1 MIPSRPAYAGR
12 EGTDGSSAG
21 SDRAL
26 QRERQ
31 VKKKTKIETSEK
43 RLALLYMAPALLA
56 ITIFAIYPI
65 LNTIW
70 LSLHR
75 VVLSLQSHR
84 FLGFGNYVRLLS
96 DAKFYNAWVNTTV
109 FTIASVLLETV
120 LGFIIALLII
130 NNFKGR
136 GAARAAILIPWA
148 IPTVVSSRMWEWIF
162 NSNYGVM
169 NYVLHSLGLIDQY
182 QNWLGTPGQA
192 MGVII
197 FVDVWKTTPFMA
209 LLILAGLTT
218 IPREMYESAK
228 IDGCNRISTFF
239 RITLPLVRPVVMVAM
254 LLRALDA
261 FRVFD
266 LVFIMT
272 QGGPANSTEVL
283 SSYTYKVLF
292 STTNFGYGSTLAVSM
307 FLTVLVM
314 ALVFFAVSRYY
325 ERKEGV

>member
-1 MIPSRPAYAGR
+1 M
-12 EGTDGSSAG
+12 
-21 SDRAL
+21 
-26 QRERQ
+26 
-31 VKKKTKIETSEK
+31 KKKSSIEAAEK
-43 RLALLYMAPALLA
+43 RLAILYMAPALAA
-56 ITIFAIYPI
+56 IGVFAVYPI

-70 LSLHR
+70 LSLNR
-75 VVLSLQSHR
+75 VMLALRISR
-84 FLGFGNYVRLLS
+84 FVGLANYVKLYS
-96 DAKFYNAWVNTTV
+96 DSKFYNAWIHTSI
-109 FTIASVLLETV
+109 FTIASVLLETL
-120 LGFIIALLII
+120 LGFAIALVII

-169 NYVLHSLGLIDQY
+169 NYFLLNLGLIDHY
-182 QNWLGTPGQA
+182 QNWLGTAGQA
-192 MGVII
+192 MAVII

-228 IDGCNRISTFF
+228 IDGCNRVQSFF
-239 RITLPLVRPVVMVAM
+239 RITLPLVRLVVMVAM

-292 STTNFGYGSTLAVSM
+292 NTTNFGYGSTLAVSM
-307 FLTVLVM
+307 FLTVVLM
-314 ALVFFAVSRYY
+314 AIVFFAVSRHY

>member
-1 MIPSRPAYAGR
+1 MY
-12 EGTDGSSAG
+12 
-21 SDRAL
+21 
-26 QRERQ
+26 
-31 VKKKTKIETSEK
+31 
-43 RLALLYMAPALLA
+43 YMAPALLA
-56 ITIFAIYPI
+56 IGVFAIYPI

-70 LSLHR
+70 LSLNR
-75 VVLSLQSHR
+75 VMLSLKIYR
-84 FLGFGNYVRLLS
+84 FVGLDNYVRLFS
-96 DAKFYNAWVNTTV
+96 DSKFYNAWINTTV
-109 FTIASVLLETV
+109 FTIATVLLETI
-120 LGFIIALLII
+120 LGFIIALVII

-136 GAARAAILIPWA
+136 GTVRAAILIPWA

-169 NYVLHSLGLIDQY
+169 NYLLHGIGLVDQY
-182 QNWLGTPGQA
+182 QNWLGTTSQA
-192 MGVII
+192 MWVIV

-228 IDGCNRISTFF
+228 IDGCNRIQSFF
-239 RITLPLVRPVVMVAM
+239 RITLPLVRPVLMVAM

-292 STTNFGYGSTLAVSM
+292 NTTNFGYGSTLAVSM

-314 ALVFFAVSRYY
+314 ALVFFAVSHHY
-325 ERKEGV
+325 EKKEGA

>member
-1 MIPSRPAYAGR
+1 MEKKYLRRDVA
-12 EGTDGSSAG
+12 
-21 SDRAL
+21 
-26 QRERQ
+26 ER
-31 VKKKTKIETSEK
+31 

-56 ITIFAIYPI
+56 IVVFAIYPI
-65 LNTIW
+65 LNTVW
-70 LSLHR
+70 LSLNR
-75 VVLSLQSHR
+75 VMLSLQVNKWAG
-84 FLGFGNYVRLLS
+84 LGNFAKLAS
-96 DAKFYNAWVNTTV
+96 DPKFYNAWINTTV
-109 FTIASVLLETV
+109 FTVVSVLLETL

-130 NNFKGR
+130 DNFKGR
-136 GAARAAILIPWA
+136 GAVRAAILIPWA

-169 NYVLHSLGLIDQY
+169 NYFLLNLGIIDHY
-182 QNWLGTPGQA
+182 LNWLGTQGLA
-192 MGVII
+192 MAVII

-228 IDGCNRISTFF
+228 IDGCNRRKAFF
-239 RITLPLVRPVVMVAM
+239 RITLPLVRPVLLVAM
-254 LLRALDA
+254 LLRALDS

-292 STTNFGYGSTLAVSM
+292 NTTNFGYGSALAVSM
-307 FLTVLVM
+307 FLTVMVM
-314 ALVFFAVSRYY
+314 ALAFFTVSRYY